1 MFLVDTNVI
10 SEVRKGDRCDPRVAG
25 WWRRVTDEDLFLSVV
40 TLGEIRQGVE
50 RLRPRD
56 GARAGA
62 LEKWLEEVRVEFAGR
77 VLPVDLVVAQTWGR
91 ISARRSTP
99 VIDGL
104 LAATALA
111 HELTLVTRNV
121 ADFVDLG
128 AKLMNPFAA

>member
-1 MFLVDTNVI
+1 VLPPM
-10 SEVRKGDRCDPRVAG
+10 
-25 WWRRVTDEDLFLSVV
+25 LFSVVGCVV

-62 LEKWLEEVRVEFAGR
+62 LEKWLEEVRLEFAGR

-91 ISARRSTP
+91 ISARRSTS
-99 VIDGL
+99 VIEGL